1 MTLLVLL
8 LFTVFLLGTIIKI
21 ASMLERKQKGG
32 DLERYRLVFF
42 FVACLMLICLIPL
55 WLSELLTQTMWIS
68 NLVVVMAN
76 ILGWALTYGGGKRE
90 RGGGREAKKREKE
103 APGVGIRTYMVYFQG
118 KPYGLIAKRAFDKL
132 LEYELLKKQRTVEL
146 VDDYQAKARKLGV
159 KVQLF
164 KSQDGSQTLI
174 KVEVPEE

>member
-1 MTLLVLL
+1 MILLVLL
-8 LFTVFLLGTIIKI
+8 LFAVFLLGTIIKI
-21 ASMLERKQKGG
+21 ASMLERKQEGG

-55 WLSELLTQTMWIS
+55 WLSELLTRAMWIS
-68 NLVVVMAN
+68 NLAVVVAN
-76 ILGWALTYGGGKRE
+76 ILGWAFTYGGGKKERE
-90 RGGGREAKKREKE
+90 RKGKRERE
-103 APGVGIRTYMVYFQG
+103 APGVGIRTYMVYFRG
-118 KPYGLIAKRAFDKL
+118 EPYGLIAKGAFDKL